1 MGVLTF
7 SVPFLFQ
14 FLSLPFTFFL
24 DTNHELSILCS
35 CPQLPGWWSAPT
47 QREFNVCLWLKGKNE
62 KQKMQYQL
70 LTPVHFQ
77 MPWSKFNMLTYS
89 QIWATGRWWT
99 QIPTKVRNTLTRLMR
114 VHLGVV
120 LQMFC
125 WGPTSISLL
134 EIHRWQCVCV
144 GI

>member
-35 CPQLPGWWSAPT
+35 CPQLPGWWSAPPSGSSMFVFGW
-47 QREFNVCLWLKGKNE
+47 RVRMRNK
-62 KQKMQYQL
+62 KMQYQF
-70 LTPVHFQ
+70 LTSVHFQ
-77 MPWSKFNMLTYS
+77 TPWRKFNMLTYP

-114 VHLGVV
+114 VHLGVA